1 MQASGELFFLEYD
14 DFDGLLFDVFVG
26 LDFDISKN
34 VAVGIG
40 VNSVRMDIGIAQD
53 DLNGELD
60 WEYDGALAY
69 LKFDF

>member
-1 MQASGELFFLEYD
+1 
-14 DFDGLLFDVFVG
+14 VG
-26 LDFDISKN
+26 LDFDISRN

-53 DLNGELD
+53 DLNGDLD